1 MTSNRHPQR
10 ERPRTSRVSRLAL
23 VAALAWTL
31 PARAPA
37 QQTGTVEG
45 GAFARYT
52 DFDHSLALA
61 RSVGAGG
68 RVGVFVRP
76 NVAVELDL
84 SSASATRAGGASVSH
99 APLHAWLVYS
109 PSLNP
114 RATLLFGGGIV
125 RNRYGDAYRATDH
138 GLAGFVGLR
147 RRLNDRWLLR
157 LDATEDFVTAP
168 ANATPQVT
176 YNANFTIRAGLS
188 TFLRRGGG

>member
-114 RATLLFGGGIV
+114 RATLLFGGGIG
-125 RNRYGDAYRATDH
+125 RPRYGVAAACAEQREDGRADAGRLHRVA
-138 GLAGFVGLR
+138 LSLPPVAGRCSGPPG
-147 RRLNDRWLLR
+147 W
-157 LDATEDFVTAP
+157 
-168 ANATPQVT
+168 
-176 YNANFTIRAGLS
+176 
-188 TFLRRGGG
+188 